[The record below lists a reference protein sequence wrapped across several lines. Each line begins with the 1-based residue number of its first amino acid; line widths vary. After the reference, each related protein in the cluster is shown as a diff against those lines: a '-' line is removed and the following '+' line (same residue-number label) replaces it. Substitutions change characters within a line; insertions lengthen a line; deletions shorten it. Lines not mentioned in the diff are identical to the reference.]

1 MMIFKNI
8 PIGTYLPGNS
18 LLHRLQARTK
28 LLLFLCFIICLFVA
42 NHHQWHFAPYI
53 AILLLLCT
61 GIVLSGIPPRELWQ
75 RMWLL
80 VLFSITGAIFTLLAP
95 PVTGQKVLATFGSFP
110 FPLAQVYGVALA
122 YSLLLALYILALL
135 LRTPAMRRLRQHL
148 WFRLSGAALAVI
160 TTSVLGNLWLVQVT
174 SRNFLVG
181 PVLVTYDN
189 VWFLL
194 SGFTF
199 FLVLYTLALLLTMT
213 TTPVALIEGMTL
225 LLTPLRW
232 LRLPV
237 DDFALMTLL
246 ALRFIPTL
254 IEEIEQLVKAQASR
268 GADFS
273 RGTIRERLQSI
284 SALFIPFMQGTLRR
298 ATELATA
305 LEARGYQG
313 EERPTPLHETP
324 LGIIDYMVL
333 GMVVIVMA
341 GALLV

>member
-95 PVTGQKVLATFGSFP
+95 PVTGQKVLATLGPFP
-110 FPLAQVYGVALA
+110 FPLAQVYGAALG

-135 LRTPAMRRLRQHL
+135 LRTPATRRLRQHL
-148 WFRLSGAALAVI
+148 WFHLSGAVLVVI

-174 SRNFLVG
+174 SRNFLLG

-189 VWFLL
+189 AWFLL

-298 ATELATA
+298 AAELATA

-313 EERPTPLHETP
+313 EERPTPLHETS
-324 LGIIDYMVL
+324 LGIIDYTVL
-333 GMVVIVMA
+333 GVVVIVMA
-341 GALLV
+341 GSLLV

>member
-8 PIGTYLPGNS
+8 PIGTYFPGDG

-42 NHHQWHFAPYI
+42 NHHKWYFAPYI
-53 AILLLLCT
+53 VIVLLLCMGT
-61 GIVLSGIPPRELWQ
+61 VLSGIPLRELWK

-95 PVTGQKVLATFGSFP
+95 PETGQKVLATLGPFP
-110 FPLAQVYGVALA
+110 FPPAQVYGAALA
-122 YSLLLALYILALL
+122 YSVLLTLYILALL
-135 LRTPAMRRLRQHL
+135 LRTPTMRHLRQQL
-148 WFRLSGAALAVI
+148 WFRLGAAALVVI
-160 TTSVLGNLWLVQVT
+160 TTSILGNLWLIQVT

-225 LLTPLRW
+225 LLAPLRR
-232 LRLPV
+232 LSLPV

-273 RGTIRERLQSI
+273 RGTIRERLQSV

-298 ATELATA
+298 AAELATA
-305 LEARGYQG
+305 LDARGYQTEKG
-313 EERPTPLHETP
+313 PTPLHETS
-324 LGIIDYMVL
+324 LGIMDYTVL
-333 GMVVIVMA
+333 GVVILVMA
-341 GALLV
+341 GSLLV

>member
-8 PIGTYLPGNS
+8 PIGAYFPGDS

-42 NHHQWHFAPYI
+42 NHHKWYFAPYI
-53 AILLLLCT
+53 VIVLLLCA
-61 GIVLSGIPPRELWQ
+61 GIALSGVPLRELWQ

-95 PVTGQKVLATFGSFP
+95 PETGQKILATPGPFA
-110 FPLAQVYGVALA
+110 FPLVQVYGAALA
-122 YSLLLALYILALL
+122 YCLLLALYILALL
-135 LRTPAMRRLRQHL
+135 LRTPALRRLRRH
-148 WFRLSGAALAVI
+148 
-160 TTSVLGNLWLVQVT
+160 LWLVQVT
-174 SRNFLVG
+174 SRSFLVG

-213 TTPVALIEGMTL
+213 TTPVAMIEGMTL

-232 LRLPV
+232 LRLPI

-254 IEEIEQLVKAQASR
+254 IEEVEQLVKAQASR

-273 RGTIRERLQSI
+273 RGTIRERLQGV

-298 ATELATA
+298 AAELATA
-305 LEARGYQG
+305 LEARGSQG
-313 EERPTPLHETP
+313 EKGPPPLHETS
-324 LGIIDYMVL
+324 LGRIDYMVL
-333 GMVVIVMA
+333 GVVILVMA
-341 GALLV
+341 GVLLV

>member
-8 PIGTYLPGNS
+8 PTGTYFPGDS

-28 LLLFLCFIICLFVA
+28 LLLFLSFIICLFVA
-42 NHHQWHFAPYI
+42 NHHKWHFAPYI
-53 AILLLLCT
+53 VIVILLCV
-61 GIVLSGIPPRELWQ
+61 GIALSGIPLRELWQ

-95 PVTGQKVLATFGSFP
+95 PETGQKVLAALGPFP
-110 FPLAQVYGVALA
+110 FPPAQVYGAALA
-122 YSLLLALYILALL
+122 YSILLTLYILALL
-135 LRTPAMRRLRQHL
+135 LRMPTMRHLRQQP
-148 WFRLSGAALAVI
+148 WFRLGGAALVVI
-160 TTSVLGNLWLVQVT
+160 TTSILGNLWLVQVT
-174 SRNFLVG
+174 SRSFLVG

-199 FLVLYTLALLLTMT
+199 FLVLYTLALLSTMT
-213 TTPVALIEGMTL
+213 TTPVALIEGLTL

-254 IEEIEQLVKAQASR
+254 IEEIERLVKAQASR

-273 RGTIRERLQSI
+273 RGTIRERLQSV

-298 ATELATA
+298 AAELATA
-305 LEARGYQG
+305 LDARGYQG
-313 EERPTPLHETP
+313 ENGPTPLHETS

-333 GMVVIVMA
+333 GVVVLVMA

>member
-8 PIGTYLPGNS
+8 PIGTYFPGDS

-42 NHHQWHFAPYI
+42 NHHKWYFAPYI
-53 AILLLLCT
+53 VIVLLLCIGT
-61 GIVLSGIPPRELWQ
+61 VLSGIPLRELWQ

-95 PVTGQKVLATFGSFP
+95 PETGQKVLATLGPFA
-110 FPLAQVYGVALA
+110 FPLVQVYGAALA
-122 YSLLLALYILALL
+122 YCLLLALYILALL
-135 LRTPAMRRLRQHL
+135 LHAPAMHRLRQQL
-148 WFRLSGAALAVI
+148 WFRLSGAALVVI
-160 TTSVLGNLWLVQVT
+160 TTSILGNLWLAQVT
-174 SRNFLVG
+174 SRSFLVG

-213 TTPVALIEGMTL
+213 TTPVAMIEGMTL

-254 IEEIEQLVKAQASR
+254 IEEVEQLVKAQASR

-273 RGTIRERLQSI
+273 RGTIRERLQSV

-298 ATELATA
+298 AAELATA

-313 EERPTPLHETP
+313 EKGPTPLHETS

-333 GMVVIVMA
+333 GVVILVMA
-341 GALLV
+341 GVLLV

>member
-1 MMIFKNI
+1 
-8 PIGTYLPGNS
+8 
-18 LLHRLQARTK
+18 
-28 LLLFLCFIICLFVA
+28 
-42 NHHQWHFAPYI
+42 
-53 AILLLLCT
+53 
-61 GIVLSGIPPRELWQ
+61 
-75 RMWLL
+75 
-80 VLFSITGAIFTLLAP
+80 
-95 PVTGQKVLATFGSFP
+95 
-110 FPLAQVYGVALA
+110 
-122 YSLLLALYILALL
+122 
-135 LRTPAMRRLRQHL
+135 MRRLRQHL
-148 WFRLSGAALAVI
+148 WFRLSGAALVVI

-174 SRNFLVG
+174 SRNFLLG

-225 LLTPLRW
+225 LLAPLRW

-284 SALFIPFMQGTLRR
+284 SALFIPFMQGTLRC
-298 ATELATA
+298 AAELATA

-313 EERPTPLHETP
+313 DKPPTPLHETS
-324 LGIIDYMVL
+324 L
-333 GMVVIVMA
+333 GMVDYTVLSVVVLVMV
-341 GALLV
+341 GALIL

>member
-18 LLHRLQARTK
+18 LLHRLQARAK
-28 LLLFLCFIICLFVA
+28 LLLFLCFIICRFVA

-53 AILLLLCT
+53 AILLLLC
-61 GIVLSGIPPRELWQ
+61 SGI
-75 RMWLL
+75 
-80 VLFSITGAIFTLLAP
+80 
-95 PVTGQKVLATFGSFP
+95 
-110 FPLAQVYGVALA
+110 
-122 YSLLLALYILALL
+122 
-135 LRTPAMRRLRQHL
+135 
-148 WFRLSGAALAVI
+148 
-160 TTSVLGNLWLVQVT
+160 
-174 SRNFLVG
+174 
-181 PVLVTYDN
+181 
-189 VWFLL
+189 LL

-225 LLTPLRW
+225 LLAPLRW

-284 SALFIPFMQGTLRR
+284 SALFIFFMQGTLRG

-313 EERPTPLHETP
+313 E
-324 LGIIDYMVL
+324 
-333 GMVVIVMA
+333 
-341 GALLV
+341 